1 MTVIFFVAKLCNMC
15 SFMEMSS
22 KNLMIRD
29 ISGCT
34 WEGADLTNYSM
45 SVRGWGI
52 KWKLLPVHTV
62 CEAASMLTCV
72 SCKLVLLPVAR
83 VPIMI
88 ILKIMMLIMIYIFL
102 SLVMMLMM
110 LMMIMIMMTLGII
123 MMLIMMAMY
132 AFLNML
138 IIFRYFEITS
148 YTTCRGKSFV
158 KNAMY
163 GVCYHNDVV

>member
-1 MTVIFFVAKLCNMC
+1 M
-15 SFMEMSS
+15 
-22 KNLMIRD
+22 
-29 ISGCT
+29 
-34 WEGADLTNYSM
+34 
-45 SVRGWGI
+45 
-52 KWKLLPVHTV
+52 LL
-62 CEAASMLTCV
+62 
-72 SCKLVLLPVAR
+72 
-83 VPIMI
+83 
-88 ILKIMMLIMIYIFL
+88 
-102 SLVMMLMM
+102 MLMM

-138 IIFRYFEITS
+138 IIFRYFEITA